1 MFWWWPDW
9 NYNNYVTLCIDCCIS
24 TQRAGARDGYSFF
37 AVDSLRTTVSAPLW
51 LKEIQRFL
59 SIYGSVQKCSDELP
73 HPYWMVQMDYNCQEQ
88 RQFHLD
94 VASGTMLLACWS
106 FIMRNIMAEYFLL
119 SHSVYMYV
127 VMTKNFRWGLTNRK
141 KCIGLWS
148 SCQLLLILRICGGWW
163 GVALSSA
170 NCWRCGHLYCTL
182 PLS

>member
-1 MFWWWPDW
+1 MFLGWTDW

-73 HPYWMVQMDYNCQEQ
+73 HTCRMVQMDYHCQEQ

-119 SHSVYMYV
+119 SHSCIYV
-127 VMTKNFRWGLTNRK
+127 CSYDKEFQVRSYQQEKVHMIMVKLPVTIDPSN
-141 KCIGLWS
+141 LW
-148 SCQLLLILRICGGWW
+148 LMM
-163 GVALSSA
+163 
-170 NCWRCGHLYCTL
+170 RCG
-182 PLS
+182 PQPS